1 LVASKHFSSISRG
14 KLNIFGY
21 SFIYVPADCIE
32 LTMKSQRRNIC
43 YFIQSLGVKP
53 FPNVTLI
60 PTIVNSYES
69 FFMPNSFD
77 ENDVKFAL
85 CGIQWNSYQMHL
97 SYSFFFICPL
107 DRSICSINLKKH
119 SLVNFLYSFIIS

>member
-1 LVASKHFSSISRG
+1 LVASKHFSSISRGKLNIFGYSFIYVPADSSISRG

-85 CGIQWNSYQMHL
+85 CGIQ
-97 SYSFFFICPL
+97 
-107 DRSICSINLKKH
+107 
-119 SLVNFLYSFIIS
+119 